1 MQNDSRVFK
10 GIPFHSVEDIKKI
23 LRPGCVVVTRLGKG
37 IPVYSVVRKVREE
50 SVVTVT
56 HGFIFSEIPLTKI
69 VAVYE

>member
-10 GIPFHSVEDIKKI
+10 EIPFYTVDGIKKI
-23 LRPGCVVVTRLGKG
+23 LRPGCIVATRLGKDSLA
-37 IPVYSVVRKVREE
+37 YSVIRKVREE

-56 HGFIFSEIPLTKI
+56 RGFIFSEIPLTKI